1 MSCNFKNKIIFI
13 HNKNSCM
20 WRSLFCY
27 LRVYLR
33 LITICFRVFWVAS
46 NFMFFQHTMADGF
59 QRAAVFRSK
68 KGFFFASLLFYVHL
82 NSGQEAD
89 NVPWLSTS
97 DIAPRGPSPG
107 MLDISHLM
115 GGGQAIGGV
124 IGDGVSAGG
133 AQIRRSVMFWTKK
146 TCLLLNIVVM
156 LRALRPGSY
165 QLQRI
170 MSRCTCQMYYVG
182 YEALIDS
189 EQTDY
194 GHLLPETPADD
205 VKALPPKSKLGGNDL
220 LNNEKP
226 INVLTIVQ
234 PELEI
239 CTNTVSPTS
248 WNICEICCWLSNCI
262 FARLVVGG
270 QCRKTKDLP
279 QHIHAF

>member
-1 MSCNFKNKIIFI
+1 
-13 HNKNSCM
+13 
-20 WRSLFCY
+20 
-27 LRVYLR
+27 
-33 LITICFRVFWVAS
+33 
-46 NFMFFQHTMADGF
+46 
-59 QRAAVFRSK
+59 
-68 KGFFFASLLFYVHL
+68 
-82 NSGQEAD
+82 
-89 NVPWLSTS
+89 
-97 DIAPRGPSPG
+97 
-107 MLDISHLM
+107 
-115 GGGQAIGGV
+115 
-124 IGDGVSAGG
+124 
-133 AQIRRSVMFWTKK
+133 
-146 TCLLLNIVVM
+146 M

-248 WNICEICCWLSNCI
+248 
-262 FARLVVGG
+262 
-270 QCRKTKDLP
+270 
-279 QHIHAF
+279 